1 MSSELDFILK
11 KRNITLFLGIE
22 NQSQYFGTRLITSLF
37 SIQSNFKETSAIVI
51 PVKELTQDCIVSKSL
66 VEFCGQKYKCIFI
79 KNNQYDNFSFIF
91 STIKSS
97 DVNLIEKTLSPFV
110 SKSTCKQVVLCDIGI
125 LKKRDFVK
133 LFNKVSKYLETYSIA
148 VCLAAIIGYNTRGAS
163 DVETDKEEDI
173 VTQGFYTTKDTKDS
187 ECIETHEFSFR
198 QIKKVFN
205 RSDIA
210 YLCSRTKNSIESKL
224 IEIKNEAYKTNIEE
238 LCEQGIIDKG
248 LDSRLKY
255 KQKISESLDF
265 LKQIGLTNLFVFNI
279 VAPKWEQEYNTL
291 LNNIHITKDDK
302 ERIVKINEFIEQ
314 VKFDI
319 RQMYKFVKNI

>member
-1 MSSELDFILK
+1 
-11 KRNITLFLGIE
+11 
-22 NQSQYFGTRLITSLF
+22 LF

-51 PVKELTQDCIVSKSL
+51 PVKELNQDCIVSKSL

-125 LKKRDFVK
+125 LKKRDFIK

-173 VTQGFYTTKDTKDS
+173 VTQGFYTTKDTNDS
-187 ECIETHEFSFR
+187 ECIETHGFSFR

-224 IEIKNEAYKTNIEE
+224 NEIKNEAYKTNIEE
-238 LCEQGIIDKG
+238 LCEQGIIDIG

-302 ERIVKINEFIEQ
+302 EIIAKINEFIEQ

-319 RQMYKFVKNI
+319 RQMYKFIKSI